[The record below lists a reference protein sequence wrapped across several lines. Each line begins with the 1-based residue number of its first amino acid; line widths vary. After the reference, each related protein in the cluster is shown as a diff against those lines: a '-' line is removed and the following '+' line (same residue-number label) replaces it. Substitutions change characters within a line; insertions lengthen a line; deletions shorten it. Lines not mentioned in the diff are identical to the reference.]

1 MSEGAQE
8 RIAPAWRFGI
18 LAAAGAV
25 GTSSVAPALNEIAT
39 ALALGDAATAGVVSA
54 YVVPYAAATIV
65 AGQLCDAH
73 GPRRVLRVSLVLAVL
88 GAVLAAAA
96 GDATQLLAGRV
107 VQGIGAGAITMGAYD
122 VARRT
127 PLGIAKTAAV
137 LTLGASAGP
146 LAGGLATDL
155 VGWQLAV
162 LLPGLLHATGLVAL
176 PVPARGG
183 AEELGADGIGMTL
196 TGVGAV
202 TGASGLQLASVLP
215 VLAAVLGGVA
225 VVVLGLAGWR
235 SLRRGGRVPPA
246 PVLAEP
252 RLRLRG
258 GLAASI
264 AGTYFASLVLVPVAL
279 GRAGFSAIGIGLLL
293 LPPAVSGAVFARR
306 SDAVARV
313 LGRWTDATAAV
324 TTFAVMVVILLAPPV
339 GGALALLGLAAAY
352 GIVQPRLLAVVA
364 ARVHDGPATAIG
376 TANLLLLLGG
386 GVGSAMVG
394 GLGRTLGGGLIATL
408 VGLVA
413 LATIREARA
422 LHPVPASADHDPAA

>member
-1 MSEGAQE
+1 MTTQ
-8 RIAPAWRFGI
+8 APAWRFGV

-25 GTSSVAPALNEIAT
+25 GTSSVAPALNEIAES
-39 ALALGDAATAGVVSA
+39 LALGEAATAGVLSA
-54 YVVPYAAATIV
+54 YVVPYAAATII

-88 GAVLAAAA
+88 GAVLAAGAGGAA
-96 GDATQLLAGRV
+96 QLLGGRI

-137 LTLGASAGP
+137 LTLGASIGP
-146 LAGGLATDL
+146 LAGGLAADL

-176 PVPARGG
+176 PTPDRGG
-183 AEELGADGIGMTL
+183 AEELGADGVGMAL
-196 TGVGAV
+196 TGIGAA
-202 TGASGLQLASVLP
+202 TGASGLQLASALP
-215 VLAAVLGGVA
+215 GVA
-225 VVVLGLAGWR
+225 VVLGAVAVVAFGLAGWR

-246 PVLAEP
+246 PVLAEAP
-252 RLRLRG
+252 LRLRG

-279 GRAGFSAIGIGLLL
+279 GRVGFSAIGIGLLL

-313 LGRWTDATAAV
+313 LGRWTDAVAAV
-324 TTFAVMVVILLAPPV
+324 TTLVVIIVILAAPPV
-339 GGALALLGLAAAY
+339 AGALALLGLAAAY

-364 ARVHDGPATAIG
+364 DRVHEGPATAIG

-386 GVGSAMVG
+386 GVGSAMIG
-394 GLGRTLGGGLIATL
+394 GLGRTLGGLVLAVL
-408 VGLVA
+408 VGLVVV
-413 LATIREARA
+413 ATLREAVA
-422 LHPVPASADHDPAA
+422 TPAAVDAVG